1 MKKNGRRKNPLCP
14 AGISLPGG
22 AEKPLLTPH
31 AEIYFYFYLILEP

>member
-1 MKKNGRRKNPLCP
+1 MRENEQGKHPFCV
-14 AGISLPGG
+14 AGISLLSG